1 MMKTLVKG
9 SFATTKHAHRDGKNP
24 HGDGYPWGFFPF
36 GEGIGII
43 LYPIFYPGRGRE
55 KFFTQFFIRGGD
67 GDEVESPS
75 PTHFPILILIL
86 IFKITNK

>member
-1 MMKTLVKG
+1 MAMAVLINSK
-9 SFATTKHAHRDGKNP
+9 SRDGKNP
-24 HGDGYPWGFFPF
+24 HGDGYPQEFSPF
-36 GEGIGII
+36 GEGTGII
-43 LYPIFYPGRGRE
+43 LYPIFYSGRGRG

-75 PTHFPILILIL
+75 PTHFPILIFNFIF